1 MYNNKNVKIMKKN
14 LFLAALAFVAVA
26 SCTSDDFVGENTPPT
41 TCNQADAIQFTSEAP
56 RITRTTAEDAAKLNY
71 QFKVF
76 GVKTVGTSDQRVFA
90 TNTSGVAPYDV
101 WFDGASSGNTT
112 TSNSSNWEYVGG
124 VGEHGTA
131 SFKVTLNTEQTI
143 KYWDYSAS
151 EYNFQAW
158 SDVNTGTGN
167 SVSVSEITKNTMT
180 ISGTPAQL
188 ANFYLADLQTIV
200 QSNNST
206 TTAVNA
212 YGGIVQLT
220 FRKAATKVRLGI
232 YETIPGY
239 VVKDIKFY
247 YASKASN
254 STTNAILDGKF
265 VGNSTD
271 SKEFTVSY
279 GSDAPKKAILTPTGT
294 SSNTTYFDFGTFTS
308 SADIGIGTSSTSPTW
323 ASADNSTN
331 NYINVLPNTAT
342 ANIAPMLLYVDYTL
356 YNSISGETINVKGA
370 KAAVPAAYMIW
381 NPNYAYTYLFK
392 ISDNTNGTTGPTVGT
407 SPEGLYPITFDAI
420 IAATDDGGTQGTIT
434 TVSTPSITTY
444 QAGSVTDNGIEYKTG
459 TPIYLTV
466 EDQATGALKT
476 LTDGGSA
483 MGAVQVYSLG
493 TTAKTEADMQFETFS
508 SESDQFT
515 LGATATTVNGIT
527 LPANQHGS
535 FTPTT
540 AGYYAIQY
548 LTTEAGT
555 EPVTPAAYTYKVVK
569 VVAASGS

>member
-1 MYNNKNVKIMKKN
+1 MKKN

-41 TCNQADAIQFTSEAP
+41 TGNQADAIQFTSEAP

-188 ANFYLADLQTIV
+188 ANFYLADLQTIA

-247 YASKASN
+247 YASQASN

-392 ISDNTNGTTGPTVGT
+392 ISDNTNGTTGPTVI

>member
-1 MYNNKNVKIMKKN
+1 MNNNKNVKIMKKN

-41 TCNQADAIQFTSEAP
+41 TGNQADAIQFTSEAP

-188 ANFYLADLQTIV
+188 ANFYLADLQTIA

-247 YASKASN
+247 YASQASN

-392 ISDNTNGTTGPTVGT
+392 ISDNTNGTTGPTVI

>member
-1 MYNNKNVKIMKKN
+1 MKKN
-14 LFLAALAFVAVA
+14 YLLVMALAVMV
-26 SCTSDDFVGENTPPT
+26 SCSSDEFVGDSGSPNVVNGNGGEK
-41 TCNQADAIQFTSEAP
+41 AIQFSSEAP
-56 RITRTTAEDAAKLNY
+56 RITRTSAEDAAKLNY

-90 TNTSGVAPYDV
+90 TNTSGVTPYDV

-112 TSNSSNWEYVGG
+112 TSNSSNWEYVGAAG
-124 VGEHGTA
+124 DHGTTDH
-131 SFKVTLNTEQTI
+131 KVTLTTEQTI

-167 SVSVSEITKNTMT
+167 SVSVSAITKNTMT

-188 ANFYLADLQTIV
+188 ANFYLADLQTIS
-200 QSNNST
+200 QSNNTT

-271 SKEFTVSY
+271 SKDFTVSY

-294 SSNTTYFDFGTFTS
+294 ISNTTSFDFGTFTS
-308 SADIGIGTSSTSPTW
+308 STETGIGTSSTAPTW
-323 ASADNSTN
+323 ASADNSTK

-342 ANIAPMLLYVDYTL
+342 ENIAPMLLYVDYTL
-356 YNSISGETINVKGA
+356 YNSVSGETINVKGA

-444 QAGSVTDNGIEYKTG
+444 QAGSVTTDNGIEYKTG

-466 EDQATGALKT
+466 EDQATGVLKT

-548 LTTEAGT
+548 LTTPAGT